1 MVSYL
6 IDGLLVSIVTLSIY
20 TSFAIGVAALLGM
33 RLLDA
38 YIGFV
43 PGGLYE
49 VTVLSVLFGLDV
61 AFVAFHNTLRVV
73 LIYIGLPIVLARMPV
88 KSSSGL

>member
-1 MVSYL
+1 ML
-6 IDGLLVSIVTLSIY
+6 D
-20 TSFAIGVAALLGM
+20 M

-49 VTVLSVLFGLDV
+49 VTLLSVLFGLDV

-73 LIYIGLPIVLARMPV
+73 LIYVGLPFVLARTQLAERKPE
-88 KSSSGL
+88 GE

>member
-1 MVSYL
+1 MCR
-6 IDGLLVSIVTLSIY
+6 GVTLSIY
-20 TSFAIGVAALLGM
+20 AGFAALVAAGFDM
-33 RLLDA
+33 RYLDA

-61 AFVAFHNTLRVV
+61 AFIAFTTLRVV
-73 LIYIGLPIVLARMPV
+73 LIYIGLPIVLARNSILPR
-88 KSSSGL
+88 SGD